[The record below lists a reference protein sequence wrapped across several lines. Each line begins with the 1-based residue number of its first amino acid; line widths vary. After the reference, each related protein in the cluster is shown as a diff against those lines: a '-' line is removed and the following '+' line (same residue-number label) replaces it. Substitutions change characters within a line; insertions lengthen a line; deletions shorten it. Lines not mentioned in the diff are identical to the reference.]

1 MENSY
6 WIIIIIVGSGLL
18 GGITNFFL
26 LFDTDSKNKER
37 WSKFFASITL
47 SLCASFT
54 VPLFL
59 QILSNNILDTL
70 SFKNALIFTG
80 FCIIASFFSKR
91 FLEDLYQKVKNLEN
105 KVEKQD
111 EETKKGLQESA
122 KNTEAINKKVEDLEE
137 SFEESELDS
146 IPSEVKTAILSNN
159 QFSFQEIELENLINS
174 IFSAKYS
181 NRTVN
186 GIAKETGITQEKIQ
200 QVLEHLKDYGFA
212 ESRIGSNNRD
222 FWRILKNPIKIY
234 SANYGI
240 AGNFADVTSKIKELI
255 SKGIFEITASQSF
268 LGIQDPV
275 PGIAKILK
283 IHCRIHGREREL
295 QYNEGDKFQID

>member
-1 MENSY
+1 MENSC
-6 WIIIIIVGSGLL
+6 WIIIIIVSSGIL
-18 GGITNFFL
+18 GGITNFL
-26 LFDTDSKNKER
+26 MLFDTVLKSKER
-37 WSKFFASITL
+37 WTKFFASITL

-70 SFKNALIFTG
+70 NFKNALIFTG

-91 FLEDLYQKVKNLEN
+91 FLEDLYQKVKNLES

-137 SFEESELDS
+137 NFEESELDS
-146 IPSEVKTAILSNN
+146 IPSEVRIAILSNN
-159 QFSFQEIELENLINS
+159 KFSFTNDDLENLMKS
-174 IFSAKYS
+174 LFSAKYS
-181 NRTVN
+181 NRTVI

-234 SANYGI
+234 SAIYGI
-240 AGNFADVTSKIKELI
+240 AGNFSDVTSKIKELI
-255 SKGIFEITASQSF
+255 SKGYFEIIASQSF

-275 PGIAKILK
+275 PGVAKIMK
-283 IHCRIHGREREL
+283 IHCRIHGREKEL
-295 QYNEGDKFQID
+295 QYNEGDKFRIE